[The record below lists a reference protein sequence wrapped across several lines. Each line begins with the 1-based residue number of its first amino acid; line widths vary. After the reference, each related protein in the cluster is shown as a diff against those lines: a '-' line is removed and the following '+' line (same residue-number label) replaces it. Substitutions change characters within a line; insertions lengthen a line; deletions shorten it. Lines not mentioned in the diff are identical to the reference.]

1 MLDPLALWILA
12 LCFSMLFVMAGLHK
26 AANKVQFRANLTAY
40 RILPDWAIPLLTAA
54 IPLFEIFLGLA
65 WISGLFLNIVAL
77 LSASL
82 LAIYT
87 AAIGIN
93 LIRGR
98 SYIDCGCGLS
108 SSASRGTSGDIQQ
121 LSSALLVRN
130 GLLISA
136 TLLASLPSND
146 RLLGLM
152 DFFGIALAS
161 IVFILLYLAFN
172 QVLANSASIRSW
184 RHSHG

>member
-1 MLDPLALWILA
+1 MLDPLAHWILA

-26 AANKVQFRANLTAY
+26 TANKVQFRVNLTAY
-40 RILPDWAIPLLTAA
+40 RLLPARAIPLLATT

-65 WISGLFLNIVAL
+65 WLSSLFANIVAL

-87 AAIGIN
+87 TAIGIN

-108 SSASRGTSGDIQQ
+108 SSKGNSGDIQQ
-121 LSSALLVRN
+121 LSSALLIRN

-136 TLLASLPSND
+136 ALLASLPSTD

-152 DFFGIALAS
+152 DFFAIATAS

-172 QVLANSASIRSW
+172 QVLANNGAIRSW